1 MLLPPPPLIC
11 SAQRFFRKL
20 GSFFRLFRFL
30 LANIIPLFTRPAA
43 WGGGGEAEKHRP
55 YPTGYPCSS
64 VALPPYPLFI
74 ARTDGAAYCEERST
88 VQKPRDLVHSAPPSL
103 RRLRSK
109 RTLHWPVHTVLYV
122 EADGH
127 PSEVEYVVLPCSVK
141 WEYLVND
148 IKLVARVPM
157 RTWDDINGVGR
168 VSQVLDCNQGTY
180 CTVTCGC
187 YLFFDGDDFPSLAAL
202 IARKRII
209 HYFPGFPRI
218 HPLARSG
225 RE

>member
-1 MLLPPPPLIC
+1 MKSPMRITFSPRFKVVFLLHWCCCRRHRLYARPN
-11 SAQRFFRKL
+11 AFFEAKKNL
-20 GSFFRLFRFL
+20 EFFRLFRFL
-30 LANIIPLFTRPAA
+30 LANIILFFTRPPAYR
-43 WGGGGEAEKHRP
+43 GEAEKHRP

-74 ARTDGAAYCEERST
+74 GRAEGAAYCEERST

-109 RTLHWPVHTVLYV
+109 RTLYWPVNTVLYV

-127 PSEVEYVVLPCSVK
+127 PSEVENTFLPCSVK

-148 IKLVARVPM
+148 VKLVARVPM

-180 CTVTCGC
+180 CTVT
-187 YLFFDGDDFPSLAAL
+187 
-202 IARKRII
+202 
-209 HYFPGFPRI
+209 
-218 HPLARSG
+218 
-225 RE
+225 